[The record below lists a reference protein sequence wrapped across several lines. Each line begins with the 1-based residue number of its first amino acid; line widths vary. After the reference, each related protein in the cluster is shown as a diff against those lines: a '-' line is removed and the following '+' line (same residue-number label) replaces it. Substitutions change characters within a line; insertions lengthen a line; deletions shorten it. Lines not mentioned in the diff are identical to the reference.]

1 MITDPDEFFKVGCGR
16 CKRFATADCSVKK
29 WQEGLALL
37 REICRSEGLEE
48 TAKWGHP
55 CYMAHDRNIALIGA
69 FQNDF
74 TLSFMNAS
82 LISDVH
88 GVLQKAGP
96 NAQVPSL
103 IRFGSA
109 ADVAE
114 REPILREYLQHLIGC
129 AELGEKP
136 IKAPSPIDLPDELVE
151 VLDADPE
158 LAEAFASLTPG
169 RQRSYAIGISGAKK
183 SETRFARIEKFRPK
197 ILSGKGAN
205 ER

>member
-1 MITDPDEFFKVGCGR
+1 MITNPSEFFQIGCGR
-16 CKRFATADCSVKK
+16 CKRFATTDCSVKK
-29 WQEGLALL
+29 WEDGLAAL
-37 REICRSEGLEE
+37 REICRGEGLEE

-55 CYMAHDRNIALIGA
+55 CYMAHGRNIALIGA
-69 FQNDF
+69 FQKDF
-74 TLSFMNAS
+74 TLTFMNAS

-103 IRFGSA
+103 IRFGSV
-109 ADVAE
+109 ADVNE
-114 REPILREYLQHLIGC
+114 QEPILREYLRRLVGC
-129 AELGEKP
+129 AERGEKP
-136 IKAPSPIDLPDELVE
+136 AKIPSPIDLPDELVE
-151 VLDADPE
+151 VLDSDPE

-169 RQRSYAIGISGAKK
+169 RQRSYAIVVSGAKK
-183 SETRFARIEKFRPK
+183 SETRFARIERFRPQ

>member
-1 MITDPDEFFKVGCGR
+1 MITDPNEYFESGCGR

-29 WQEGLALL
+29 WEKGLAAL

-55 CYMAHDRNIALIGA
+55 CYMAHGRNIALIGA
-69 FQNDF
+69 FQKDF
-74 TLSFMNAS
+74 TLTFMNAS
-82 LISDVH
+82 LISDIH

-103 IRFGSA
+103 VRFGSA
-109 ADVAE
+109 AEVKE
-114 REPILREYLQHLIGC
+114 QEPILREYLRRLVGC
-129 AELGEKP
+129 AERGEKP
-136 IKAPSPIDLPDELVE
+136 NKIPSSIDLPDELVE
-151 VLDADPE
+151 VLDSDPE

-169 RQRSYAIGISGAKK
+169 RQRSYAIVISGAKK
-183 SETRFARIEKFRPK
+183 SETRFARIKKYRPQ